1 VLDPRDVGLGHSP
14 VESLRGGDAAHNAQV
29 ARDLL
34 AGERG
39 PVRDAVVLNAGMALA
54 TASGLTEPTV
64 SRAALA
70 AAVRAGMDRAEAA
83 IDSGAAEGLLARWV
97 EATGAYA
104 G

>member
-1 VLDPRDVGLGHSP
+1 
-14 VESLRGGDAAHNAQV
+14 V

-34 AGERG
+34 SGARG

-54 TASGLTEPTV
+54 TASGLGEPTV

-83 IDSGAAEGLLARWV
+83 IDSGAAQALLARWV
-97 EATGAYA
+97 EATARHA